1 MADEFTYI
9 NYSVE
14 DIERYL
20 GGRMNAKDMHDMER
34 AALQDPF
41 LADAIEGLQ
50 QQPFAQTYQHLDDI
64 AIAIQGEK
72 EPAKVVVLPVK
83 RNYWWRVAAIIGF
96 VVIASAALWYG
107 RSSNVVKNKAV
118 SALVP
123 EKPQPAQA
131 PAPKKVETG
140 DTIRELNTTNFK
152 KRAIATQPS
161 VITSSR
167 QLQGSKQAN
176 LRHNPATV
184 VLGYAAVKTDSIASP
199 AAPPVAKA
207 NTNAIDLLQ
216 KLPELTVD
224 IRGNI
229 NSDTVLYKKLQGYAA
244 GVNVNNY
251 NNNAITNIKRSGP
264 TDNEANVMTNNT
276 SNNVLFKNVLI
287 NNKAFATAPSI
298 FEGFVIDDKK
308 QPVANVTIYSDD
320 KKHVTL
326 TDSKGY
332 FILNTGDSQLAV
344 QVASAGYY
352 PKQAQL
358 KPSIPSYITI
368 NQQASTLSEV
378 VVTEFKNAH
387 LTKKMTADSLFPEG
401 GWQSFREYVYK
412 KLHKE
417 KDMDT
422 SGAVITMLSKSVEIE
437 FVVDENGLAKD
448 LKITKSLNGDSDA
461 KALEVVQQWPHWIA
475 TRKDRKG
482 KVVIQF

>member
-96 VVIASAALWYG
+96 VVIAGVALWYVQ
-107 RSSNVVKNKAV
+107 SSNLAKSKTIA
-118 SALVP
+118 AITLA
-123 EKPQPAQA
+123 KPQPAQA
-131 PAPKKVETG
+131 SPPSKVTISDSVNTPATA
-140 DTIRELNTTNFK
+140 TFK
-152 KRAIATQPS
+152 KRAIPVETLVS
-161 VITSSR
+161 TRSI
-167 QLQGSKQAN
+167 QLQENKQAFIK
-176 LRHNPATV
+176 HTPTTV
-184 VLGYAAVKTDSIASP
+184 VVGYGTIKGDSIVGSAAWAT
-199 AAPPVAKA
+199 AAPKA
-207 NTNAIDLLQ
+207 PTGDVLKQIAGVQVHKN
-216 KLPELTVD
+216 D
-224 IRGNI
+224 IMG
-229 NSDTVLYKKLQGYAA
+229 DTILEKKLQGSVADLY
-244 GVNVNNY
+244 VNNY
-251 NNNAITNIKRSGP
+251 NNNNATSNITRFGP
-264 TDNEANVMTNNT
+264 TDNNLNVTTNNI
-276 SNNVLFKNVLI
+276 SNNVLLKNVLI
-287 NNKAFATAPSI
+287 NNKLFATAPSK
-298 FEGFVIDDKK
+298 FEGFVVDDKS
-308 QPVANVTIYSDD
+308 QPLANATIYSND

-326 TDSKGY
+326 TDNKGY
-332 FILNTGDSQLAV
+332 FMLNTADSQLVV
-344 QVASAGYY
+344 QVASAGYKT
-352 PKQAQL
+352 KQVLL
-358 KPSIPSYITI
+358 KNNTPNYILV
-368 NQQASTLSEV
+368 NQDANLLSAV
-378 VVTEFKNAH
+378 TVTEFKNTH
-387 LTKKMTADSLFPEG
+387 LAKKMTADSLFPEG